1 MKKATTPC
9 KYNALACRVY
19 RRSGFGANVL
29 IIRFSLLLTLVAIAN
44 FLLAVALDRLT
55 ITGLAGSL
63 SQLGV
68 MALLGSFCLF
78 LLGGLILLVKLMAA
92 SVLDY
97 FSAKRRS
104 ERRTLFY
111 IGRRDSLV
119 RLFHFK
125 KARLR
130 YFNQQHRKRLL
141 KKDER
146 KSVPS

>member
-1 MKKATTPC
+1 
-9 KYNALACRVY
+9 
-19 RRSGFGANVL
+19 L
-29 IIRFSLLLTLVAIAN
+29 IVRFSLLLTLVAIAI

-68 MALLGSFCLF
+68 IALLGSFCLF
-78 LLGGLILLVKLMAA
+78 LLGGLILLAKLIAA
-92 SVLDY
+92 SVFDY

-104 ERRTLFY
+104 ERRALFY

-119 RLFHFK
+119 RLFYFK
-125 KARLR
+125 KAHLN

-141 KKDER
+141 KRNNR
-146 KSVPS
+146 KSVPL